1 MILSSLAGCI
11 GDTEEDAK
19 DDSESNMDGDSG
31 NQTITLDFGKIM
43 VSTYHVGELVSAI
56 VGDTAEVEM
65 MSTSNIPV
73 HDYEPSLQDIVRLQN
88 SDAFFYHG
96 LGLEPWVEST
106 LANLGSD
113 APPSYAVHTMPS
125 GEITLDYESLLV
137 SSLCE
142 ELNNGVVTT
151 NTLQSYKSEA
161 SNLEIHLEKGVQSLT
176 FPAADDSH
184 DGHDHGEHDHDEDGH
199 DEDGHDEDGHDEDGH
214 DEDGHDEDG
223 HDDGEHSEDG
233 HGDGDHDEHG
243 HDEHGHGEEGGSPEK
258 VIENP
263 AACPANTVI
272 SVYHLEEGDHVVE
285 FSTNWWART
294 TFDMTAQ
301 QMLGGHAHH
310 HHDHGH
316 GDDHDDHGDEDG
328 HEEGH
333 DDDHGVCHD
342 MTDHTNNSI
351 DNKNDC
357 EAGGFIWMEDDDDHG
372 DEDGHDEDGHDEDG
386 HDDHGDEDGH
396 DEDGHDEDG
405 HDEDGAPT
413 PEDLLSMTD
422 SDSSGTMTFAEFMAF
437 MNSDPDDSEEPVPD
451 FMTENLSLIF
461 DNNDAD
467 TSGDLD
473 MNELTNFIAEVD
485 AYMESMEGDHDDDHH
500 EGVCH
505 NLETHENVDYATEE
519 ECEAAGHMWMEDHDD
534 HGDEPVCHNSVTHEN
549 TDHATEEE
557 CEAAGHIWMEGHD
570 DHDEPNDGTRGYLT
584 IHVENE
590 GDYGFAVPSDI
601 SIKIMMS
608 HAGHD
613 DHGGHD
619 DHSGHDDHDD
629 HGDDHGDED
638 GHDDGD
644 HGDEDGHDDGE
655 HSDDGDDDMVC
666 YDMSTHT
673 VDTSYTNQADCEAA
687 GLMWTAANSGP
698 GGDDTHD
705 DDDHDAESEIVA
717 DEDEE
722 AFEYDP
728 HSWLDPVAF
737 KAQTQLVL
745 DALIEQFPA
754 GNETFTANAAAFML
768 ELDKI
773 HLGYTT
779 AFGEGNTCST
789 LTAAANHNAYSYITV
804 RYGIEFVTV
813 HGLDPEGEP
822 TVADITKVIDKINE
836 DEVNVLFIEEYT
848 DASSVNSIVQDTGV
862 QVLYLYTM
870 EMSPTDANDNYLSMM
885 NKNLDNLK
893 TGLGCT
899 V

>member
-1 MILSSLAGCI
+1 MRKELYRVLFVSLIMILSSLAGCI

-19 DDSESNMDGDSG
+19 DDSESNNDADAG
-31 NQTITLDFGKIM
+31 NQTVVLDFGKIM

-56 VGDTAEVEM
+56 VGDTADVQL

-106 LANLGSD
+106 LSNLGSD

-142 ELNNGVVTT
+142 ELTSGDVTT
-151 NTLQSYKSEA
+151 NTLQSYNSEA

-184 DGHDHGEHDHDEDGH
+184 DGHDHGDHDDHDHDDEDGHDEDGHDDGDHSDHGDEDGHDEHGHDEHGHGEEGGTPEKVIENPAACPANTVISVYHLEEGEHIVEFSTNWWARTTFDMTAQQMLGGHAHHHHDHGDDHDDHGDEDGH

-223 HDDGEHSEDG
+223 HDD
-233 HGDGDHDEHG
+233 
-243 HDEHGHGEEGGSPEK
+243 
-258 VIENP
+258 
-263 AACPANTVI
+263 
-272 SVYHLEEGDHVVE
+272 
-285 FSTNWWART
+285 
-294 TFDMTAQ
+294 
-301 QMLGGHAHH
+301 
-310 HHDHGH
+310 
-316 GDDHDDHGDEDG
+316 DD
-328 HEEGH
+328 
-333 DDDHGVCHD
+333 
-342 MTDHTNNSI
+342 
-351 DNKNDC
+351 
-357 EAGGFIWMEDDDDHG
+357 
-372 DEDGHDEDGHDEDG
+372 
-386 HDDHGDEDGH
+386 
-396 DEDGHDEDG
+396 
-405 HDEDGAPT
+405 APT
-413 PEDLLSMTD
+413 PEDLMSMTD

-437 MNSDPDDSEEPVPD
+437 MNSDSDNSGESTPD
-451 FMTENLSLIF
+451 FITENYSLIF
-461 DNNDAD
+461 DNHDAD

-473 MNELTNFIAEVD
+473 MNELPNFITEVD
-485 AYMESMEGDHDDDHH
+485 AYMDSMEDDDDGHHDDDDDHH
-500 EGVCH
+500 DGVCH
-505 NLETHENVDYATEE
+505 NLDTHENVDYATEE
-519 ECEAAGHMWMEDHDD
+519 DCEAAGHMWMEDHDG
-534 HGDEPVCHNSVTHEN
+534 HGDEPVCHNSATHEN

-570 DHDEPNDGTRGYLT
+570 DHEEPNNGTRGYLT

-613 DHGGHD
+613 GHGGH
-619 DHSGHDDHDD
+619 GDHDD
-629 HGDDHGDED
+629 HDDHGDED

-644 HGDEDGHDDGE
+644 HSGD
-655 HSDDGDDDMVC
+655 SDDDMVC
-666 YDMSTHT
+666 YDISTHT

-698 GGDDTHD
+698 GGDGAHD
-705 DDDHDAESEIVA
+705 DDDHDDEESEVAA

-728 HSWLDPVAF
+728 HSWLDPIAF

-773 HLGYTT
+773 HLGYTA
-779 AFGEGNTCST
+779 AFGADNTCT
-789 LTAAANHNAYSYITV
+789 TMTAAANHNAYSYITV
-804 RYGIEFVTV
+804 RYGVEFVTV

-822 TVADITKVIDKINE
+822 TTADIAEVIEKINE
-836 DEVNVLFIEEYT
+836 DQINVLYIEEYT
-848 DASSVNSIVQDTGV
+848 EASAVNSIVEDTGV

-870 EMSPTDANDNYLSMM
+870 EMSPTDSSDNYLTMM

>member
-1 MILSSLAGCI
+1 MRKELYRVLFVSLIMILSSLAGCI
-11 GDTEEDAK
+11 GDTEEDTEA
-19 DDSESNMDGDSG
+19 
-31 NQTITLDFGKIM
+31 DFGKIM

-56 VGDTAEVEM
+56 VGDTAEVEL

-73 HDYEPSLQDIVRLQN
+73 HDYEPSLQDIVRLQE

-106 LANLGSD
+106 LSNLGSD

-142 ELNNGVVTT
+142 ELNNGVVTI
-151 NTLQSYKSEA
+151 NTLQSYKSNA

-184 DGHDHGEHDHDEDGH
+184 DGHDHGEHDHDQDEDGH
-199 DEDGHDEDGHDEDGH
+199 DEDGHEEDGHDEDGH

-223 HDDGEHSEDG
+223 HDD
-233 HGDGDHDEHG
+233 
-243 HDEHGHGEEGGSPEK
+243 HGHGEEGGAPEK

-263 AACPANTVI
+263 TACPANTVI
-272 SVYHLEEGDHVVE
+272 SVYHLEKGEHIVE

-310 HHDHGH
+310 HHDHG
-316 GDDHDDHGDEDG
+316 DHGDEDG
-328 HEEGH
+328 HEDGH
-333 DDDHGVCHD
+333 DDHGVCHD
-342 MTDHTNNSI
+342 MSDHTNNSI
-351 DNKNDC
+351 DNKDDC

-372 DEDGHDEDGHDEDG
+372 DEDGHDEDGHDDMVCYDMSTHTVNSSYTNQTDCEAAG
-386 HDDHGDEDGH
+386 LMWTAENSGPGGDNSH
-396 DEDGHDEDG
+396 DEDGHDE
-405 HDEDGAPT
+405 A
-413 PEDLLSMTD
+413 
-422 SDSSGTMTFAEFMAF
+422 
-437 MNSDPDDSEEPVPD
+437 
-451 FMTENLSLIF
+451 
-461 DNNDAD
+461 
-467 TSGDLD
+467 
-473 MNELTNFIAEVD
+473 
-485 AYMESMEGDHDDDHH
+485 
-500 EGVCH
+500 VCH
-505 NLETHENVDYATEE
+505 NTETHENTEHTNKE
-519 ECEAAGHMWMEDHDD
+519 DCEAAGHMWMEDHDD
-534 HGDEPVCHNSVTHEN
+534 HGDEPVCHNSTTHEN
-549 TDHATEEE
+549 TNHTTEED
-557 CEAAGHIWMEGHD
+557 CEAAGHMWMEGHD
-570 DHDEPNDGTRGYLT
+570 DHEEPNNGTRGYLT

-608 HAGHD
+608 HEGH

-619 DHSGHDDHDD
+619 DHSGHGDHGEEDGHDD
-629 HGDDHGDED
+629 DSHGDED
-638 GHDDGD
+638 GH
-644 HGDEDGHDDGE
+644 
-655 HSDDGDDDMVC
+655 DDMVC

-673 VDTSYTNQADCEAA
+673 VNSSYTNQTDCEAA

-698 GGDDTHD
+698 GGDNSHD
-705 DDDHDAESEIVA
+705 EDGHDEESELVA

-779 AFGEGNTCST
+779 AFGEGNTCTT

-804 RYGIEFVTV
+804 RYGIDFVTV

-822 TVADITKVIDKINE
+822 TAADIAEVIEKINE

-848 DASSVNSIVQDTGV
+848 DASSVNSIVEDTDV

-870 EMSPTDANDNYLSMM
+870 EMSPSDANDTYLTMM
-885 NKNLDNLK
+885 NKNLENLK

>member
-1 MILSSLAGCI
+1 
-11 GDTEEDAK
+11 
-19 DDSESNMDGDSG
+19 
-31 NQTITLDFGKIM
+31 
-43 VSTYHVGELVSAI
+43 
-56 VGDTAEVEM
+56 
-65 MSTSNIPV
+65 
-73 HDYEPSLQDIVRLQN
+73 
-88 SDAFFYHG
+88 
-96 LGLEPWVEST
+96 
-106 LANLGSD
+106 
-113 APPSYAVHTMPS
+113 
-125 GEITLDYESLLV
+125 
-137 SSLCE
+137 
-142 ELNNGVVTT
+142 
-151 NTLQSYKSEA
+151 
-161 SNLEIHLEKGVQSLT
+161 
-176 FPAADDSH
+176 
-184 DGHDHGEHDHDEDGH
+184 
-199 DEDGHDEDGHDEDGH
+199 
-214 DEDGHDEDG
+214 
-223 HDDGEHSEDG
+223 
-233 HGDGDHDEHG
+233 
-243 HDEHGHGEEGGSPEK
+243 
-258 VIENP
+258 
-263 AACPANTVI
+263 
-272 SVYHLEEGDHVVE
+272 
-285 FSTNWWART
+285 WART

-310 HHDHGH
+310 HHDHG
-316 GDDHDDHGDEDG
+316 DHGDEDG

-372 DEDGHDEDGHDEDG
+372 DEE
-386 HDDHGDEDGH
+386 GH

-405 HDEDGAPT
+405 HDEDGDHGDDDDAPT
-413 PEDLLSMTD
+413 PEQLMSMADTD
-422 SDSSGTMTFAEFMAF
+422 TSGTMTFDEFIAF

-451 FMTENLSLIF
+451 FMVENLSLIF
-461 DNNDAD
+461 NNSDANN
-467 TSGDLD
+467 SGDLD

-485 AYMESMEGDHDDDHH
+485 AYMESIEGDHDDDHH

-519 ECEAAGHMWMEDHDD
+519 ECEAAGHMWMENHDD
-534 HGDEPVCHNSVTHEN
+534 HGDEAVCHDSATHQN

-570 DHDEPNDGTRGYLT
+570 DHEEPNDGTRGYLT

-608 HAGHD
+608 HEGH

-619 DHSGHDDHDD
+619 DHSGH
-629 HGDDHGDED
+629 
-638 GHDDGD
+638 GD
-644 HGDEDGHDDGE
+644 HGDEDGHDDDSHGDE
-655 HSDDGDDDMVC
+655 DGHDDMVC

-673 VDTSYTNQADCEAA
+673 VNSSYTNQTDCEAA

-698 GGDDTHD
+698 GGEDSHD
-705 DDDHDAESEIVA
+705 EDGHDEESEIVA

-779 AFGEGNTCST
+779 AFGEGNTCTT

-822 TVADITKVIDKINE
+822 TVADIAKVIEKINE

-848 DASSVNSIVQDTGV
+848 DASSVSSIVKDTGV

-870 EMSPTDANDNYLSMM
+870 EMSPSDSNDTYLSMM
-885 NKNLDNLK
+885 NKNLENLK

>member
-1 MILSSLAGCI
+1 MRKELYRVLFVSLIMILSSLAGCI

-19 DDSESNMDGDSG
+19 DDSESNNDADAG
-31 NQTITLDFGKIM
+31 NQTVVLDFGKIM

-56 VGDTAEVEM
+56 VGDTADVQL

-106 LANLGSD
+106 LSNLGSD

-142 ELNNGVVTT
+142 ELTSGDVTT
-151 NTLQSYKSEA
+151 NTLQSYNSEA

-184 DGHDHGEHDHDEDGH
+184 DGHDHGDHDDHDHD
-199 DEDGHDEDGHDEDGH
+199 

-223 HDDGEHSEDG
+223 HDDGDHSDHGDEDG
-233 HGDGDHDEHG
+233 HDEHG
-243 HDEHGHGEEGGSPEK
+243 HDEHGHGEEGGTPEK

-272 SVYHLEEGDHVVE
+272 SVYHLEEGEHIVE

-310 HHDHGH
+310 HHDHG
-316 GDDHDDHGDEDG
+316 DD
-328 HEEGH
+328 
-333 DDDHGVCHD
+333 
-342 MTDHTNNSI
+342 
-351 DNKNDC
+351 
-357 EAGGFIWMEDDDDHG
+357 
-372 DEDGHDEDGHDEDG
+372 

-405 HDEDGAPT
+405 HDEDGHDDDDAPT
-413 PEDLLSMTD
+413 PEDLMSMTD

-437 MNSDPDDSEEPVPD
+437 MNSDSDNSGESTPD
-451 FMTENLSLIF
+451 FITENFSLIF
-461 DNNDAD
+461 DNHDAD

-473 MNELTNFIAEVD
+473 MNELPNFITEVD
-485 AYMESMEGDHDDDHH
+485 AYMDSMEDDDDGHHDDDDDHH
-500 EGVCH
+500 DGVCH
-505 NLETHENVDYATEE
+505 NLDTHENVDYATEE
-519 ECEAAGHMWMEDHDD
+519 DCEAAGHMWMEDHDD
-534 HGDEPVCHNSVTHEN
+534 HGDEPVCHNSATHEN

-570 DHDEPNDGTRGYLT
+570 DHEEPNNGTRGYLT

-613 DHGGHD
+613 GHG
-619 DHSGHDDHDD
+619 GHDDHDD
-629 HGDDHGDED
+629 HGDHDDED

-644 HGDEDGHDDGE
+644 HSGD
-655 HSDDGDDDMVC
+655 SDDDMVC
-666 YDMSTHT
+666 YDISTHT

-698 GGDDTHD
+698 GGDGAHD
-705 DDDHDAESEIVA
+705 DDDHDDEESEVAA

-728 HSWLDPVAF
+728 HSWLDPIAF

-773 HLGYTT
+773 HLGYTA
-779 AFGEGNTCST
+779 AFGADNTCT
-789 LTAAANHNAYSYITV
+789 TMTAAANHNAYSYITV
-804 RYGIEFVTV
+804 RYGVEFVTV

-822 TVADITKVIDKINE
+822 TTADIAEVIEKINE
-836 DEVNVLFIEEYT
+836 DQINVLYIEEYT
-848 DASSVNSIVQDTGV
+848 EASAVNSIVEDTGV

-870 EMSPTDANDNYLSMM
+870 EMSPTDSSDNYLTMM